1 MFPDSFLT
9 NYAGSVLWPACR
21 CIAPPPEL
29 EIVSKDGMTKKQLEI
44 IMMVNISNKLG
55 LFR

>member
-1 MFPDSFLT
+1 MWPHFSDKLSR
-9 NYAGSVLWPACR
+9 ASVLRPACR
-21 CIAPPPEL
+21 RMTVSPEL

>member
-1 MFPDSFLT
+1 MAICHCMTVS
-9 NYAGSVLWPACR
+9 
-21 CIAPPPEL
+21 PEL